1 MKKILLIG
9 TGGTIAST
17 SSERGL
23 VPGISPEGILKYVPE
38 ISKLCE
44 VDALQIFNIDST
56 NVTPEHWLGI
66 AKTIKENYEKYDGF
80 IVCHGTDTMAYS
92 AAAISYLVQNSP
104 KPIVFTGS
112 QKPIDKEDARRMIS
126 LLSGKVHQVY
136 TGVTLSLNG
145 KVKTFSEKTDVEFFD
160 LTEDEIEE
168 YISSSEPYDK
178 AGAYG
183 IQGKAGLLVKGIN
196 GDYYNVVGFPVA
208 RLKRE
213 IQEFLS
219 CTTHR

>member
-1 MKKILLIG
+1 MIKFDKKVILASASPRRQELIKLIFDSVEILPADCDE
-9 TGGTIAST
+9 T
-17 SSERGL
+17 L
-23 VPGISPEGILKYVPE
+23 PEGIGAREAVEYLSKIKNDASSELTEKDNLIISADTVVAVDDE
-38 ISKLCE
+38 I
-44 VDALQIFNIDST
+44 
-56 NVTPEHWLGI
+56 LG
-66 AKTIKENYEKYDGF
+66 
-80 IVCHGTDTMAYS
+80 
-92 AAAISYLVQNSP
+92 
-104 KPIVFTGS
+104 KPV
-112 QKPIDKEDARRMIS
+112 DKEDARRMIS

-136 TGVTLSLNG
+136 TGVTISLNG

-196 GDYYNVVGFPVA
+196 GDYYNVVGFPIA

-213 IQEFLS
+213 IEEFIK
-219 CTTHR
+219 

>member
-1 MKKILLIG
+1 MIEFNKKIILASASPRRQELIKLIFEDVEILPAECDE
-9 TGGTIAST
+9 T
-17 SSERGL
+17 L
-23 VPGISPEGILKYVPE
+23 PEGIGAREAVEYL
-38 ISKLCE
+38 SKIKNEASRELTE
-44 VDALQIFNIDST
+44 
-56 NVTPEHWLGI
+56 
-66 AKTIKENYEKYDGF
+66 KENLV
-80 IVCHGTDTMAYS
+80 ISADTVVAVDDE
-92 AAAISYLVQNSP
+92 ILG
-104 KPIVFTGS
+104 KPV
-112 QKPIDKEDARRMIS
+112 DKEDARRMIS

-145 KVKTFSEKTDVEFFD
+145 EMRTFSEKTDVEFFP
-160 LTEDEIEE
+160 LTKNEIEE

-213 IQEFLS
+213 IQEFLFS
-219 CTTHR
+219 EELGVRS

>member
-1 MKKILLIG
+1 MIDFDKKVILASASPRRQELIKLIFDNVEILPADCDE
-9 TGGTIAST
+9 T
-17 SSERGL
+17 L
-23 VPGISPEGILKYVPE
+23 PEGIGARQAVEYL
-38 ISKLCE
+38 SKIKNE
-44 VDALQIFNIDST
+44 ASLQLT
-56 NVTPEHWLGI
+56 E
-66 AKTIKENYEKYDGF
+66 KENLV
-80 IVCHGTDTMAYS
+80 ISADTVVAVDDE
-92 AAAISYLVQNSP
+92 IL
-104 KPIVFTGS
+104 G
-112 QKPIDKEDARRMIS
+112 KPIDKEDARRMIS

-136 TGVTLSLNG
+136 TGVTISLNG

-160 LTEDEIEE
+160 LTEDEIED

-213 IQEFLS
+213 IQEFLFS
-219 CTTHR
+219 EELGVRS